1 LIIHSFHY
9 ADFEIKVRFFCQ
21 SEGNFVLLTV
31 IKFFFLIKI
40 KSLKNV
46 QFKYILQTIM
56 KMLSRTM
63 SSNFYAEEI
72 YLVQQKIKRQEV
84 HNDLSYK
91 RLYHILNNNEVP
103 IDPHFSSISS
113 LIFIFLL
120 LQRVKKL
127 LKFVFTI

>member
-1 LIIHSFHY
+1 MQ
-9 ADFEIKVRFFCQ
+9 K
-21 SEGNFVLLTV
+21 
-31 IKFFFLIKI
+31 KFIWFNKR
-40 KSLKNV
+40 LKG
-46 QFKYILQTIM
+46 
-56 KMLSRTM
+56 
-63 SSNFYAEEI
+63 
-72 YLVQQKIKRQEV
+72 EV

-103 IDPHFSSISS
+103 IDPHFTTIYS